1 MQRTAT
7 LLDQGGD
14 FALALPVALVL
25 AASGLGVIGLQLAVQ
40 AFGEFALVARQPV
53 AQVGVCASST

>member
-1 MQRTAT
+1 MPYSPKR
-7 LLDQGGD
+7 GWRRRSS
-14 FALALPVALVL
+14 PVALVL

-53 AQVGVCASST
+53 GVCVLDVALD